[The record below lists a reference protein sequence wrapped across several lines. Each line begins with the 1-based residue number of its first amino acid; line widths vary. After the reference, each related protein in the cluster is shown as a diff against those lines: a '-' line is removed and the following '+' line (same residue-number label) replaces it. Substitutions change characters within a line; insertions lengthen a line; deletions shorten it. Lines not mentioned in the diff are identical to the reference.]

1 MFFKISFLERPVL
14 EGVFYNAGLCKIFY
28 KTPQD
33 DFFENIEMNFFF
45 FFFWHHMVSNFKFL
59 EEKKKEETTTS
70 YSKVSCFYYIH
81 GNICQESRSFSLL
94 PVVAF
99 QELNPRDET

>member
-45 FFFWHHMVSNFKFL
+45 FFFFDIICFRILSFS
-59 EEKKKEETTTS
+59 KKKKRKKQQQVIQKFRASIVFTEIFVKS
-70 YSKVSCFYYIH
+70 H
-81 GNICQESRSFSLL
+81 GHLVCCLS
-94 PVVAF
+94 
-99 QELNPRDET
+99 